1 MSSALHGDP
10 TILIVEDDVDVR
22 EAYHDVLDQ
31 AGYHVVTAAN
41 GKLALDWLR
50 HTDEAPAMIVLDL
63 MMPVMDGWQFRQEM
77 GKDESLR
84 QIPVVVVTAHRDD
97 PGIDCEARLLKPVPL
112 ADLLSAVVR
121 LCGQPRADGA

>member
-1 MSSALHGDP
+1 MSTAPDP

-31 AGYHVVTAAN
+31 AGYHVITAAN

-50 HTDEAPAMIVLDL
+50 HTDEHPSMIVLDL

-77 GKDESLR
+77 RKDEALR
-84 QIPVVVVTAHRDD
+84 EIPVVVVTAHRED
-97 PGIDCEARLLKPVPL
+97 PGIDCVARLVKPVPL
-112 ADLLSAVVR
+112 AELLSAVARV
-121 LCGQPRADGA
+121 CGSPRAA

>member
-1 MSSALHGDP
+1 MISHDP

-31 AGYHVVTAAN
+31 AGYHVITAAN

-50 HTDEAPAMIVLDL
+50 HTDEFPNMIVLDL

-77 GKDESLR
+77 RKDEALR
-84 QIPVVVVTAHRDD
+84 EIPVVVVTAHRED
-97 PGIDCEARLLKPVPL
+97 PGIDCVARLVKPVPL
-112 ADLLSAVVR
+112 AELLNAVERV
-121 LCGQPRADGA
+121 CGSPRAA